1 MSSELFDL
9 SGQTAVVT
17 GGSRGLGSYMAC
29 ALARAGARVVITAR
43 RTEDC
48 ENTLEE
54 LRRIAAET
62 GGAGDGME
70 PIAVPLDVTLE
81 QSIEEFGRR
90 VADIDGGVQVLVNN
104 AGCNIRKPFLDFSWD
119 DWDRILDTN
128 LKGGFFVTKALAPGM
143 MERRYGRV
151 INIGSVTT
159 AFGYAGIVP
168 YCASRGGVGQMT
180 KALADELGP
189 HGITPNCLAPGWFRT
204 EQNRVLYENSEWLS
218 YIIDRIP
225 VKRPGKPSD
234 LDGAVVFLASR
245 EAEYVSGQTLFVD
258 GGITTGATKATV

>member
-1 MSSELFDL
+1 MNSGLFDL

-17 GGSRGLGSYMAC
+17 GGSRGLGSYMAR

-43 RTEDC
+43 KAADC
-48 ENTLEE
+48 QNTLDE
-54 LRRIAAET
+54 LRQLADEA
-62 GGAGDGME
+62 GGPE
-70 PIAVPLDVTLE
+70 PIAFPLDVTIE
-81 QSIEEFGRR
+81 QSIEQFGRK
-90 VADIDGGVQVLVNN
+90 IDELPGGVQVLVNN
-104 AGCNIRKPFLDFSWD
+104 AGCNIRKPFLDFSWE

-128 LKGGFFVTKALAPGM
+128 LKGGFFVTRALAPGM
-143 MERRYGRV
+143 VERRYGRI

-189 HGITPNCLAPGWFRT
+189 HGITVNCLAPGWFRT

-225 VKRPGKPSD
+225 VKRPGRPSD
-234 LDGAVVFLASR
+234 LDGAVVFLASK
-245 EAEYVSGQTLFVD
+245 ESEYVSGQTLFVD
-258 GGITTGATKATV
+258 GGITTGATRASV